1 MSPTGS
7 ILRHNQLERTMALR
21 AGFAEVDIT
30 PPEGTG
36 KIGWIADL
44 KCNTV
49 LDPLFARV
57 AVFDNGREQVGFVQL
72 DTLSVRWT
80 TTDQLRRRLVE
91 AYGFNGANVMV
102 SATHNHAGP
111 AICAGWPVP
120 RDETYVASVID
131 RCVRAFGEALD
142 NMEEV
147 QVGFARVQEF
157 DVAFNRRVV
166 MRDGLVRS
174 QTHFG
179 SNPDALYLEG
189 PTDPD
194 VSVLALRIA
203 DGAHVG
209 ALVNFACHPTHH
221 GGTNEVTAG
230 FPGLVCKTL
239 KEHGIPVTLYLNGFY
254 GNLITSDFQRGISL
268 GMEEVARKLVVDIQ
282 TALADMTYSDDDR
295 LNGASG
301 TLELPYRVITDDEYH
316 GRVPGAQRFR
326 TDEIYESFIDTLV
339 QKIGSERTQ
348 KAEVQA
354 LRVGDTVFVGFSGEV
369 FCELG
374 IQVKTSAHP
383 QTVVTV
389 GGANGMVGYV
399 PTRDAFTRGGYETT
413 LGSPSRMAPG
423 SGEMLVEEA
432 SRLLAGI

>member
-1 MSPTGS
+1 MT
-7 ILRHNQLERTMALR
+7 LR
-21 AGFAEVDIT
+21 AGFSEIDIT
-30 PPEGTG
+30 PPVGTG

-44 KCNTV
+44 KCDKI

-80 TTDQLRRRLVE
+80 TTDQLRRRLAE

-111 AICAGWPVP
+111 AICACWPVP

-131 RCVRAFGEALD
+131 RCVQAFGKALD
-142 NMEEV
+142 SLAEV

-194 VSVLALRIA
+194 VSVLALRAA
-203 DGAHVG
+203 DGALVG

-221 GGTNEVTAG
+221 GGTDEVTAG

-239 KEHGIPVTLYLNGFY
+239 KECGIPITLYLNGFY
-254 GNLITSDFQRGISL
+254 GNLITSDFQRGTSL
-268 GMEEVARKLVVDIQ
+268 DMETTAQKLVIDIQ
-282 TALADMTYSDDDR
+282 DALADMIYGDNDR
-295 LNGASG
+295 LNGESG
-301 TLELPYRVITDDEYH
+301 TVELPYRVITDDEYH

-326 TDEIYESFIDTLV
+326 ADEVYEGFIDTLV
-339 QKIGSERTQ
+339 QKIAREGTQ

-374 IQVKTSAHP
+374 IQVKTAAHP
-383 QTVVTV
+383 QTIVPV

-399 PTRDAFTRGGYETT
+399 PTRGAFSRGGYETT
-413 LGSPSRMAPG
+413 LGSPCRLAPG

-432 SRLLAGI
+432 ARLLAKI